1 MIPRS
6 RPEAE
11 YQDILRALFSRRAE
25 RDDAHRVLSGLLVK
39 SLELESAPV
48 FTASGRAALYLLFRA
63 LDLKRVYMPAY
74 NCWVVLEAA
83 LLAGKEVEF
92 FDVDYPRFG
101 IRPDELARI
110 SRKPGIVVAT
120 HQFGFPEDVPGMQE
134 QLAETGHTIV
144 EDCAGSMFSR
154 FHGEALGRRGM
165 AAIYSFEATKL
176 WTLFSGGFVV
186 SSDED
191 LVLRVRSL
199 CESSATPRQ
208 GVADLIRLLLRRAQT
223 EPAIYGTLLSIYLL
237 FREPTEGGRQPS
249 PQLGQEYR
257 GGLGD
262 RQALLGAM
270 MADKTRL
277 IAEHRRRLY
286 DFYSNALADV
296 PGVAQIEPLPGS
308 LVTPIRF
315 PILVREDRK
324 HDLYQRMRKDGIDLG
339 FSYSYAL
346 GEAGRYPGAA
356 RFAGESLNLP
366 VHTGVSL
373 TTARRIIE
381 SLRRHA
387 KASGLETSR

>member
-25 RDDAHRVLSGLLVK
+25 RDDAHRVLSDLLVK

-110 SRKPGIVVAT
+110 RRRPGIVVAT

-144 EDCAGSMFSR
+144 EDCAGSMFSQFR
-154 FHGEALGRRGM
+154 GETLGQRGM

-176 WTLFSGGFVV
+176 WTLFSGGLIA

-191 LVLRVRSL
+191 LVRRVRNL
-199 CESSATPRQ
+199 CVSSAAPRQ
-208 GVADLIRLLLRRAQT
+208 GIGDLIRLLLRRVQT

-286 DFYSNALADV
+286 DFYSKALADV

-373 TTARRIIE
+373 TTAHRIIE

>member
-11 YQDILRALFSRRAE
+11 YHDILRALFSRRAQ
-25 RDDAHRVLSGLLVK
+25 RDAAHHVFSGLLVK
-39 SLELESAPV
+39 CLELESVPV
-48 FTASGRAALYLLFRA
+48 FTVSGRAALYLLFRA
-63 LDLKRVYMPAY
+63 LDLKRVYMPSY
-74 NCWVVLEAA
+74 NCWAVLEAA
-83 LLAGKEVEF
+83 RLAGKEVEF
-92 FDVDYPRFG
+92 FDVDYPRFS
-101 IRPDELARI
+101 IRSDELSRI
-110 SRKPGIVVAT
+110 RRQPGIVVAT
-120 HQFGFPEDVPGMQE
+120 HQFGFPENVSGIQQ
-134 QLAETGHTIV
+134 QLSETGHVVI

-154 FHGEALGRRGM
+154 FHGETLGRRGL
-165 AAIYSFEATKL
+165 AAIYSFETTKL

-191 LVLRVRSL
+191 LVRRVRNL
-199 CESSATPRQ
+199 CASSATPRQ
-208 GVADLIRLLLRRAQT
+208 GVGDLFRLLLRRAQT
-223 EPAIYGTLLSIYLL
+223 EPAVYGMLLSIYLL

-257 GGLGD
+257 GGLSD
-262 RQALLGAM
+262 RQALLGII
-270 MADKTRL
+270 MADKSRL

-286 DFYSNALADV
+286 DFYSKALVDV
-296 PGVAQIEPLPGS
+296 PGVAQVEPLPGS

-346 GEAGRYPGAA
+346 GEAGRYPGAS

-373 TTARRIIE
+373 TKAQRIIE
-381 SLRRHA
+381 SLRRHT
-387 KASGLETSR
+387 KALGLETGR